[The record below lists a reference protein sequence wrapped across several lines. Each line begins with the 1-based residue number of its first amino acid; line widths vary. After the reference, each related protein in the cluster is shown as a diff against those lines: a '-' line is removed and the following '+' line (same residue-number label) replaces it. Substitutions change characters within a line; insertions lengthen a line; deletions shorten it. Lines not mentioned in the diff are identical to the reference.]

1 MNPTS
6 LAAGAPPDVSLQPEW
21 QHQVEAWREL
31 IAQCARKPSRKR
43 VHALRRLTLRLRA
56 AMEHELQGQAR
67 GSAAA
72 RAVKRWEKAGKKL
85 RRALGPVRDADVYM
99 ARLDGL
105 RNPVGGAT
113 GGKPDLSPRCLREID
128 KLEARLEAERQS
140 GAEELMAVLAAQSKR
155 LNRRSLEMEETLSS
169 GMGAKTR
176 STAQAA
182 LETFA
187 ELTGEF
193 PALDATNLHAYRK
206 RLKQALYLAEI
217 SAAADP
223 LAKRLAAAFRRFIWP
238 PASGTIG
245 RRWLGRLR
253 TPFPPTAS
261 RTVWPRCWRRW
272 LRGSEKG
279 SWPLPPHRRAV
290 PDQRRRDSAFGKVK
304 TFWSETV
311 RPPGCKHLSRR
322 AIKKPH
328 ENSVSRGRPTAYSR
342 FVIPGCAAE
351 GRRIRL
357 VNEFGQA
364 RRGGIGHDS
373 QRTARRQA

>member
-1 MNPTS
+1 
-6 LAAGAPPDVSLQPEW
+6 
-21 QHQVEAWREL
+21 
-31 IAQCARKPSRKR
+31 
-43 VHALRRLTLRLRA
+43 
-56 AMEHELQGQAR
+56 MEHELQGQAR

-223 LAKRLAAAFRRFIWP
+223 LAKRLAAAFRKIHLAAGEWHDWQTLAGKAAHAV
-238 PASGTIG
+238 PAHGKQDG
-245 RRWLGRLR
+245 LAPVLEALAQGAL
-253 TPFPPTAS
+253 
-261 RTVWPRCWRRW
+261 
-272 LRGSEKG
+272 K
-279 SWPLPPHRRAV
+279 RAV
-290 PDQRRRDSAFGKVK
+290 GLCRHTAVRFLTSAGAI
-304 TFWSETV
+304 
-311 RPPGCKHLSRR
+311 RPLEK
-322 AIKKPH
+322 
-328 ENSVSRGRPTAYSR
+328 
-342 FVIPGCAAE
+342 
-351 GRRIRL
+351 
-357 VNEFGQA
+357 
-364 RRGGIGHDS
+364 
-373 QRTARRQA
+373 